1 MYINYQLVEKNKQND
16 INDIKFWNQITK
28 DLGFKEN
35 YAKYIKSY
43 YEKLINPYSVIKSG
57 IILNKNSPAKT
68 LENETFVH
76 KRKKTT
82 KSYENI
88 ICLICQ

>member
-1 MYINYQLVEKNKQND
+1 M
-16 INDIKFWNQITK
+16 
-28 DLGFKEN
+28 GFKEN

-68 LENETFVH
+68 LENETFVP

-88 ICLICQ
+88 ICLIC